1 MWWFLPSV
9 FGGRFAPGVTPELE
23 SGKWMWAELALRVSD
38 GAMVMIWWMTQV
50 GTTGADCNKKSPG
63 WGFLRLVL
71 RLLATGNRFAFGE
84 LGARRGFQLI
94 CNLAIHSLL

>member
-1 MWWFLPSV
+1 MDGWGGLVPRGSV
-9 FGGRFAPGVTPELE
+9 GEVALSGQLGRA
-23 SGKWMWAELALRVSD
+23 S
-38 GAMVMIWWMTQV
+38 
-50 GTTGADCNKKSPG
+50 TTGADCNKKSPG